1 MSTSSGLTEFQ
12 LVFVIWA
19 DAHAGAGHWAELDED
34 NDEHLVRTC
43 GFLIAAEDG
52 GKVNHVTIAQSF
64 SPDGFYDHVIYIPVG
79 MVRSVTYLAEEVK
92 VAQ

>member
-1 MSTSSGLTEFQ
+1 MSFGLTEFK
-12 LVFVIWA
+12 LVFVVWA

-43 GFLIAAEDG
+43 GFLIAVEDG

-79 MVRSVTYLAEEVK
+79 MVRNVLYLAEENQ
-92 VAQ
+92 VA

>member
-1 MSTSSGLTEFQ
+1 LTEFQ